1 MRIKEV
7 SRFSL
12 ILFIICMIAGGIF
25 IAIYI
30 HESTERRRRFE
41 NGFAETSRL
50 YSSAVREALEL
61 SREELEIILAGEFV
75 KREAVN
81 SGGGVPSNRHHGNG
95 TMTFLELD
103 EEGEQIRR
111 SVNAQQWH
119 NIEWFSRREM
129 VALTRLSEVR
139 VYPLHPP
146 LTGGFNTLRG
156 ENERLIYTLKGR
168 IHLGFFEGTLASLS
182 IGIEHNEMLEQKIYI
197 ERQRIEGNVFEP
209 PRRYLYREHLEGS
222 YYMFVSLYTGQMP
235 ARNLLI
241 GLFILFAGLV
251 VVAIDIDYREKRLL
265 ENHEKI
271 L

>member
-12 ILFIICMIAGGIF
+12 LVFIICMIAGGIF

-30 HESTERRRRFE
+30 HESTERRRRLE

-61 SREELEIILAGEFV
+61 SREELEIILVGEFV

-95 TMTFLELD
+95 TMNFLELD

-111 SVNAQQWH
+111 SVDAQQWH

-139 VYPLHPP
+139 VYPL

-156 ENERLIYTLKGR
+156 ENERLIYSLVDR
-168 IHLGFFEGTLASLS
+168 NLLGFFEGTMVMWS
-182 IGIEHNEMLEQKIYI
+182 IGIEHNETLEQKIYI

-222 YYMFVSLYTGQMP
+222 YYMFVALYTGQMP
-235 ARNLLI
+235 VRNLLI
-241 GLFILFAGLV
+241 GLFMLSVGAVIGVAV
-251 VVAIDIDYREKRLL
+251 VIDYREKRLL